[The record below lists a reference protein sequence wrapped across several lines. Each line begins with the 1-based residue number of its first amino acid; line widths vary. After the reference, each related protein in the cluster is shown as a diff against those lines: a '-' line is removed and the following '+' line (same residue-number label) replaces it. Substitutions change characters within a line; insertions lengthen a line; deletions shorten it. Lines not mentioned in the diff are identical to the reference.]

1 MRHSGGPSRAAPS
14 AATARSV
21 RFSRAEEREALPPEG
36 SPDADTSSS
45 VAAGDYA
52 PATGRF
58 ADGFSSLPPHERLT
72 ARIWFPVQE
81 LADVRTVARHALR
94 ANAVARAL
102 DPGLDLAHALVH
114 RLDGDR
120 ATFNQLQ
127 AWAFTAKLARDLNVA
142 RALARALD
150 PALDRDLAHL
160 LVVDRASALTRDV
173 ARALALAQDVAGAL
187 ARRSTSVGRRVTDL
201 AHARMVALDCV
212 LDVARGLAEYHPS
225 ARDFVRELERGWNDE
240 KLIEAIDQLNEAV
253 TSWWEPIF
261 QRCGLARDS
270 PGGPALVS
278 WDPVAR
284 GKNRSDATRPRS
296 SLACGRSVPEVSS
309 TTTPR
314 HHCQRCS
321 SGLAPGWWRPGQ
333 AWPVGR

>member
-1 MRHSGGPSRAAPS
+1 LRHSGGPSRAAPS

-187 ARRSTSVGRRVTDL
+187 ARARRSTSVGRRVTDL
-201 AHARMVALDCV
+201 AHARMVALDRV
-212 LDVARGLAEYHPS
+212 LDVARGQ
-225 ARDFVRELERGWNDE
+225 W
-240 KLIEAIDQLNEAV
+240 
-253 TSWWEPIF
+253 
-261 QRCGLARDS
+261 
-270 PGGPALVS
+270 
-278 WDPVAR
+278 
-284 GKNRSDATRPRS
+284 RSTYR
-296 SLACGRSVPEVSS
+296 
-309 TTTPR
+309 
-314 HHCQRCS
+314 
-321 SGLAPGWWRPGQ
+321 
-333 AWPVGR
+333 